1 MQKIRKVPSIEFPQ
15 NFKNFIWGPFWPKNF
30 RAKSCPTK
38 ISCLNFNSAC
48 CCNFVQEWDA
58 LHRLTFDNTCKTS
71 FLVNF
76 GISFGQKTSEQSY
89 SPQKNIWLNF
99 KSLCRCNC
107 AKKIRKTS
115 SIDFRWWRWISLI
128 NCFDRLKVF
137 SIISRQE
144 HCQKSS
150 SSGTSNMLRGFE
162 PAKNPSL
169 FFVEWSLQF

>member
-1 MQKIRKVPSIEFPQ
+1 MHRFVIKNSFWATVCQKTTKQELSPKKSWVNFKPWCCKFMQKIRKVPSIEFPQ

-99 KSLCRCNC
+99 KSLCCCNC
-107 AKKIRKTS
+107 AKK
-115 SIDFRWWRWISLI
+115 
-128 NCFDRLKVF
+128 
-137 SIISRQE
+137 
-144 HCQKSS
+144 
-150 SSGTSNMLRGFE
+150 
-162 PAKNPSL
+162 
-169 FFVEWSLQF
+169 